1 MKRKVIT
8 LGITTLVSSIIL
20 GNSSYSQ
27 SIELFTKDNEK
38 YMPVK
43 LFVKKLGGE
52 YKEMEDGYIFNVNGK
67 DIAVKE
73 YASFA
78 KIDDHYEPLKVTK
91 VDGWNVPTDV
101 ESIYQENEVYIPAMF
116 LQSFQVADYSISGDD
131 LVVEKEKVVVKAPV
145 IVKKS
150 KDSKPKP
157 TPVYNP
163 KPPVNIEEPKED
175 DNKPEP
181 NTNEDNNPKPPVNIE
196 NPKEDDNKPDSN
208 NNNNPDP
215 DQNNNTDDNPNPE
228 PNNNEDNTQDP
239 QQPPQKSDKPG
250 TIIPETTQ

>member
-8 LGITTLVSSIIL
+8 LGITTLLSSIIL

-27 SIELFTKDNEK
+27 SIELLSKDNEK

-67 DIAVKE
+67 NIAVKE

-78 KIDDHYEPLKVTK
+78 KIDDHYEPLNVTK
-91 VDGWNVPTDV
+91 VDGWNVPTDT
-101 ESIYQENEVYIPAMF
+101 ESIYRENEVFIPAMF
-116 LQSFQVADYSISGDD
+116 LQSFQVADYSISGNN

-145 IVKKS
+145 IVKKP
-150 KDSKPKP
+150 KYNKPKP

-163 KPPVNIEEPKED
+163 KPPVNIED
-175 DNKPEP
+175 P
-181 NTNEDNNPKPPVNIE
+181 NNNTGNNP
-196 NPKEDDNKPDSN
+196 
-208 NNNNPDP
+208 NPDP
-215 DQNNNTDDNPNPE
+215 NPNNNGDNTNPDPNNTGNNPNPGQS
-228 PNNNEDNTQDP
+228 NNEGNTQTP
-239 QQPPQKSDKPG
+239 QQPPEQTNNQG
-250 TIIPETTQ
+250 TIIPNTTQ